1 METNAVGIGPLSN
14 VARNMF
20 RGPRFAGGGRVG
32 GYSQKNTPRPVNAPE
47 ESQPFTLTREDGE
60 LLLDLTPI
68 IGDIKGGVEGA
79 QVIIQE
85 LKAENPNWLLIGVI
99 GGATVAGM
107 IPLVG
112 VGAKKLMMKGAN
124 KFKKDEVLEETL
136 NMLPEQDAALVETL
150 TNRSASYKF
159 GLTDTDQ
166 NRDIATAFEEM
177 VEDNKDL
184 YTEDVYH
191 FTKGTTRSV
200 GDDVLTGGKFDSS
213 GGNNRFN
220 RLGTHVGNPDAANH
234 RSSFFLGP
242 NNDSPTGGGVM
253 PLRARVDKPLLN
265 SSGEV
270 FDEEDIIPL
279 MNRYADDNKIADL
292 DIAADMFRQ
301 ELTDQGYTHIP
312 YTNNVEGR
320 DELGERTISHV
331 MLTNRTAGD
340 PAVLKGKFGAFEDV
354 YDPRL
359 MKAEGGEVMQGVG
372 SLNETARNMFRGPRG
387 IGAYQQFAEGGEAG
401 GYFERLAQAVM
412 MTESAGDPNAVSRD
426 DAIGLMQI
434 LPTTAVEP
442 GFEEYGAENVFDI
455 AARLG
460 FNVGSKSVED
470 ARELLFNPEI
480 NLEFGRKYLRAMLNK
495 FPSEQDALR
504 AYNAGPG
511 TINKYI
517 NAGRDL
523 SSLTDEAQQYP
534 IKVVAALQGVNPNE
548 PREMTAFNQGP
559 DTASALMSRFSQP
572 ESDVSVATPNVY
584 NGSAM
589 PLNPMYASN
598 TLLRPRERPQD
609 LELAISPVPIPR
621 GRPVSFREKYGL
633 PGDMPEGG
641 VASLSTASGLR

>member
-1 METNAVGIGPLSN
+1 MQTNAVGIGPLSD

-20 RGPRFAGGGRVG
+20 GGGRVG
-32 GYSQKNTPRPVNAPE
+32 GYSQKNTPMPVNAPE
-47 ESQPFTLTREDGE
+47 GKQPLTLTREDGE

-85 LKAENPNWLLIGVI
+85 LKDENPNWLLIGVI

-124 KFKKDEVLEETL
+124 KFKKDDVLEETL

-242 NNDSPTGGGVM
+242 NNDSPTGGGIM
-253 PLRARVDKPLLN
+253 PLRARVNKPLLN
-265 SSGEV
+265 SNGEV

-292 DIAADMFRQ
+292 DEAMILFRQ
-301 ELTDQGYTHIP
+301 DLTDQGYTNIP
-312 YTNNVEGR
+312 YRNNVEGR
-320 DELGERTISHV
+320 DELGERTISNV
-331 MLTNRTAGD
+331 MLTDRTSGD
-340 PAVLKGKFGAFEDV
+340 PAVLKGKFGAFEDI

-359 MKAEGGEVMQGVG
+359 MKAEGGEIRQGIG
-372 SLNETARNMFRGPRG
+372 TLNETARNMFRGPKG
-387 IGAYQQFAEGGEAG
+387 IGAYAQFAEGGEAG

-434 LPTTAVEP
+434 LPTTAAEP

-460 FNVGSKSVED
+460 FNVGNKSVGD
-470 ARELLFNPEI
+470 ARELLFNPEV
-480 NLEFGRKYLRAMLNK
+480 NLEFGRKYLKAMLNR

-511 TINKYI
+511 TINEYI
-517 NAGRDL
+517 DAGRDL

-548 PREMTAFNQGP
+548 PRDMTAFNQNP
-559 DTASALMSRFSQP
+559 ATASALMSRFSQP
-572 ESDVSVATPNVY
+572 ESDVSVATPSVY

-598 TLLRPRERPQD
+598 TLLRPRERPED
-609 LELAISPVPIPR
+609 LELVPPSVLMPR

>member
-1 METNAVGIGPLSN
+1 METNAVGIGPL
-14 VARNMF
+14 
-20 RGPRFAGGGRVG
+20 RVG
-32 GYSQKNTPRPVNAPE
+32 GYSQKNTPMPVNAPE
-47 ESQPFTLTREDGE
+47 GKQPLTLTREDGE
-60 LLLDLTPI
+60 LLIDLTPI

-85 LKAENPNWLLIGVI
+85 LKDENPNWLLIGVI

-124 KFKKDEVLEETL
+124 KFKKDDVLEETL

-150 TNRSASYKF
+150 TNKSASYRF
-159 GLTDTDQ
+159 GLTDMDQ
-166 NRDIATAFEEM
+166 NKDIATPYEEM
-177 VEDNKDL
+177 VEDNKDRF
-184 YTEDVYH
+184 TEDVFH
-191 FTKGTTRSV
+191 FSKGNFR
-200 GDDVLTGGKFDSS
+200 GDKFEQSS
-213 GGNNRFN
+213 GGTRFD
-220 RLGTHVGNPDAANH
+220 RLGTHVGTADAAKD
-234 RSSFFLGP
+234 RSKETLG
-242 NNDSPTGGGVM
+242 NMDRVDSDGNPLIFDLREGHPGGATM
-253 PLRARVDKPLLN
+253 PLRARVDKPFLN
-265 SSGEV
+265 KDGGIFTEEEV
-270 FDEEDIIPL
+270 RIA
-279 MNRYADDNKIADL
+279 MNNYADNRKIADL
-292 DIAADMFRQ
+292 DVAMEEFRE
-301 ELTDQGYTHIP
+301 ELTNNGFTHIP
-312 YTNNVEGR
+312 YKNNVEGR
-320 DELGERTISHV
+320 DELGERTISNV
-331 MLTNRTAGD
+331 MLTNRTVGD
-340 PAVLKGKFGAFEDV
+340 PAVLKGRFSAFEDI

-359 MKAEGGEVMQGVG
+359 MKAEGGEIRQGIG
-372 SLNETARNMFRGPRG
+372 TLNETARNMFRGPKG
-387 IGAYQQFAEGGEAG
+387 IGAYAQYAEGGEAG

-434 LPTTAVEP
+434 LPTTAAEP

-460 FNVGSKSVED
+460 FNVGNKSVGD
-470 ARELLFNPEI
+470 ARELLFNPEV
-480 NLEFGRKYLRAMLNK
+480 NLEFGRKYLKAMLNR

-511 TINKYI
+511 TINEYI
-517 NAGRDL
+517 DAGRDL

-548 PREMTAFNQGP
+548 PKEMTAFNQNP

-572 ESDVSVATPNVY
+572 ESDVSVATPSVY

-598 TLLRPRERPQD
+598 TLLRPRERPED
-609 LELAISPVPIPR
+609 LELVPPSVIMPR

>member
-1 METNAVGIGPLSN
+1 METNAVGIGPL
-14 VARNMF
+14 
-20 RGPRFAGGGRVG
+20 RVG
-32 GYSQKNTPRPVNAPE
+32 GYSQKNTPMPVNAPE
-47 ESQPFTLTREDGE
+47 GKQPLTLTREDGE
-60 LLLDLTPI
+60 LLIDLTPI

-85 LKAENPNWLLIGVI
+85 LKDENPNWLLIGVI

-124 KFKKDEVLEETL
+124 KFKKDDVLEETL

-150 TNRSASYKF
+150 TNKSASYRF
-159 GLTDTDQ
+159 GLTDMDQ
-166 NRDIATAFEEM
+166 NKDIATPYEEM
-177 VEDNKDL
+177 VEDNKDRF
-184 YTEDVYH
+184 TEDVFH
-191 FTKGTTRSV
+191 FSKGNFR
-200 GDDVLTGGKFDSS
+200 GDKFEQSS
-213 GGNNRFN
+213 GGTRFD
-220 RLGTHVGNPDAANH
+220 RLGTHVGTADAAKD
-234 RSSFFLGP
+234 RSKETLG
-242 NNDSPTGGGVM
+242 NMDRVDSDGNPLIFDLREGHPGGATM
-253 PLRARVDKPLLN
+253 PLRARVDKPFLN
-265 SSGEV
+265 KDGGIFTEEEV
-270 FDEEDIIPL
+270 RIA
-279 MNRYADDNKIADL
+279 MNNYADNRKIADL
-292 DIAADMFRQ
+292 DVAMEEFRE
-301 ELTDQGYTHIP
+301 ELTNNGFTHIP
-312 YTNNVEGR
+312 YKNNVEGR
-320 DELGERTISHV
+320 DELGERTISNV
-331 MLTNRTAGD
+331 MLTNRTVGD
-340 PAVLKGKFGAFEDV
+340 PAVLKGRFSAFEDI

-359 MKAEGGEVMQGVG
+359 MKAEGGEIRQGIG
-372 SLNETARNMFRGPRG
+372 TLNETARNMFRGPKG
-387 IGAYQQFAEGGEAG
+387 IGAYAQYAEGGEAG

-434 LPTTAVEP
+434 LPTTAAEP

-460 FNVGSKSVED
+460 FNVGNKSVGD
-470 ARELLFNPEI
+470 ARELLFNPEV
-480 NLEFGRKYLRAMLNK
+480 NLEFGRKYLKAMLNR

-511 TINKYI
+511 TINEYI
-517 NAGRDL
+517 DAGRDL
-523 SSLTDEAQQYP
+523 SSLTNEAQQYP

-548 PREMTAFNQGP
+548 PKEMTAFNQNP

-572 ESDVSVATPNVY
+572 ESDVSVATPSVY

-589 PLNPMYASN
+589 PLNPMYASK
-598 TLLRPRERPQD
+598 TLLRPRERPED
-609 LELAISPVPIPR
+609 LELVPPSVIMPR

>member
-1 METNAVGIGPLSN
+1 METNAVGIGPL
-14 VARNMF
+14 
-20 RGPRFAGGGRVG
+20 RVG
-32 GYSQKNTPRPVNAPE
+32 GYSQKNTPMPVNAPE
-47 ESQPFTLTREDGE
+47 GKQPLTLTREDGE
-60 LLLDLTPI
+60 LLIDLTPI

-85 LKAENPNWLLIGVI
+85 LKDENPNWLLIGVI

-124 KFKKDEVLEETL
+124 KFKKDDVLEETL

-150 TNRSASYKF
+150 TNKSASYRF
-159 GLTDTDQ
+159 GLTDMDQ
-166 NRDIATAFEEM
+166 NKDIATPYEEM
-177 VEDNKDL
+177 VEDNKDRF
-184 YTEDVYH
+184 TEDVFH
-191 FTKGTTRSV
+191 FSKGNFR
-200 GDDVLTGGKFDSS
+200 GDKFEQSS
-213 GGNNRFN
+213 GGTRFD
-220 RLGTHVGNPDAANH
+220 RLGTHVGTADAAKD
-234 RSSFFLGP
+234 RSKETLG
-242 NNDSPTGGGVM
+242 NMDRVDSDGNPLIFDLREGHPGGATM
-253 PLRARVDKPLLN
+253 PLRARVDKPFLN
-265 SSGEV
+265 KDGGIFTEEEV
-270 FDEEDIIPL
+270 RIA
-279 MNRYADDNKIADL
+279 MNNYADNRKIADL
-292 DIAADMFRQ
+292 DVAMEEFRE
-301 ELTDQGYTHIP
+301 ELTNNGFTHIP
-312 YTNNVEGR
+312 YKNNVEGR
-320 DELGERTISHV
+320 DELGERTISNV
-331 MLTNRTAGD
+331 MLTNRTVGD
-340 PAVLKGKFGAFEDV
+340 PAVLKGRFSAFEDI

-359 MKAEGGEVMQGVG
+359 MKAEGGEIRQGIG
-372 SLNETARNMFRGPRG
+372 TLNETARNMFRGPKG
-387 IGAYQQFAEGGEAG
+387 IGAYAQYAEGGEAG

-434 LPTTAVEP
+434 LPTTAAEP
-442 GFEEYGAENVFDI
+442 GFEEFGAENVFDI

-460 FNVGSKSVED
+460 FNVGNKSVGD
-470 ARELLFNPEI
+470 ARELLFNPEV
-480 NLEFGRKYLRAMLNK
+480 NLEFGRKYLKAMLNR

-511 TINKYI
+511 TINEYI
-517 NAGRDL
+517 DAGRDL
-523 SSLTDEAQQYP
+523 SSLTNEAQQYP

-548 PREMTAFNQGP
+548 PKEMTAFNQNP

-572 ESDVSVATPNVY
+572 ESDVSVATPSVY

-598 TLLRPRERPQD
+598 TLLRPRERPED
-609 LELAISPVPIPR
+609 LELVPPSVIMPR

>member
-177 VEDNKDL
+177 VEANKDL

-387 IGAYQQFAEGGEAG
+387 IGAYQQYANGGPIHMSLG
-401 GYFERLAQAVM
+401 GVPDDVSARRASTEDLDNLIKMVVANYGFDPVAVALEQGIDPELALRVM
-412 MTESAGDPNAVSRD
+412 YEESKGNQSAGSEKGAR
-426 DAIGLMQI
+426 GLMQ
-434 LPTTAVEP
+434 LMPGTA
-442 GFEEYGAENVFDI
+442 EELGVDI
-455 AARLG
+455 
-460 FNVGSKSVED
+460 ND
-470 ARELLFNPEI
+470 ALDNYTGGL
-480 NLEFGRKYLRAMLNK
+480 KYLKKMTSQFGLEKGLA
-495 FPSEQDALR
+495 

-511 TINKYI
+511 NVQKF
-517 NAGRDL
+517 
-523 SSLTDEAQQYP
+523 
-534 IKVVAALQGVNPNE
+534 QGVPPFKETQNYLRIIAEPFTGISVEGLINTGSENFMMKPPVFNE
-548 PREMTAFNQGP
+548 E
-559 DTASALMSRFSQP
+559 
-572 ESDVSVATPNVY
+572 DVARGRGVRPQ
-584 NGSAM
+584 
-589 PLNPMYASN
+589 
-598 TLLRPRERPQD
+598 LRPEGLRSFAPLTSLRPQ
-609 LELAISPVPIPR
+609 LRPAPEPTVSPPLRPLALPE
-621 GRPVSFREKYGL
+621 GRSMIEKYGL

-641 VASLSTASGLR
+641 IMSATR

>member
-1 METNAVGIGPLSN
+1 METNAVGIGPL
-14 VARNMF
+14 
-20 RGPRFAGGGRVG
+20 RVG
-32 GYSQKNTPRPVNAPE
+32 GYSQKNTPMPVNAPE
-47 ESQPFTLTREDGE
+47 GKQPLTLTREDGE
-60 LLLDLTPI
+60 LLIDLTPI

-85 LKAENPNWLLIGVI
+85 LKDENPNWLLIGVI

-124 KFKKDEVLEETL
+124 KFKKDDVLEETL

-159 GLTDTDQ
+159 GLTDMDQ
-166 NRDIATAFEEM
+166 NKDIATAFEEM

-242 NNDSPTGGGVM
+242 NNDSPTGGGIM
-253 PLRARVDKPLLN
+253 PLRARVNKPLLN
-265 SSGEV
+265 SNGEV

-292 DIAADMFRQ
+292 DEAMILFRQ
-301 ELTDQGYTHIP
+301 DLTDQGYTNIP
-312 YTNNVEGR
+312 YRNNVEGR
-320 DELGERTISHV
+320 DELGERTISNV
-331 MLTNRTAGD
+331 MLTDRTSGD
-340 PAVLKGKFGAFEDV
+340 PAVLKGKFGAFEDI

-359 MKAEGGEVMQGVG
+359 MKAEGGEIRQGIG
-372 SLNETARNMFRGPRG
+372 TLNETARNMFRGPSG
-387 IGAYQQFAEGGEAG
+387 IGAYQQYAEGGEAG

-434 LPTTAVEP
+434 LPTTAAEP

-460 FNVGSKSVED
+460 FNVGNKSVGD
-470 ARELLFNPEI
+470 ARELLFNPEV
-480 NLEFGRKYLRAMLNK
+480 NLEFGRKYLKAMLNR

-511 TINKYI
+511 TINEYI
-517 NAGRDL
+517 DAGRDL

-548 PREMTAFNQGP
+548 PRDMTAFNQNP
-559 DTASALMSRFSQP
+559 ATASALMSRFSQP
-572 ESDVSVATPNVY
+572 ESDVSVATPSVY

-598 TLLRPRERPQD
+598 TLLRPRERPED
-609 LELAISPVPIPR
+609 LELVPPSVLMPR

>member
-1 METNAVGIGPLSN
+1 METNAVGIGPL
-14 VARNMF
+14 
-20 RGPRFAGGGRVG
+20 RVG
-32 GYSQKNTPRPVNAPE
+32 GYSQKNTPMPVNAPE
-47 ESQPFTLTREDGE
+47 GKQPLTLTREDGE
-60 LLLDLTPI
+60 LLIDLTPI

-85 LKAENPNWLLIGVI
+85 LKDENPNWLLIGVI

-124 KFKKDEVLEETL
+124 KFKKDDVLEETL

-150 TNRSASYKF
+150 TNKSASYRF
-159 GLTDTDQ
+159 GLTDMDQ
-166 NRDIATAFEEM
+166 NKDIATPYEEM
-177 VEDNKDL
+177 VEDNKDRF
-184 YTEDVYH
+184 TEDVFH
-191 FTKGTTRSV
+191 FSKGNFR
-200 GDDVLTGGKFDSS
+200 GDKFEQSS
-213 GGNNRFN
+213 GGTRFD
-220 RLGTHVGNPDAANH
+220 RLGTHVGTADAAKD
-234 RSSFFLGP
+234 RSKETLG
-242 NNDSPTGGGVM
+242 NMDRVDSDGNPLIFDLREGHPGGATM
-253 PLRARVDKPLLN
+253 PLRARVDKPFLN
-265 SSGEV
+265 KDGGIFTEEEV
-270 FDEEDIIPL
+270 RIA
-279 MNRYADDNKIADL
+279 MNNYADNRKIADL
-292 DIAADMFRQ
+292 DVAMEEFRE
-301 ELTDQGYTHIP
+301 ELTNNGFTHIP
-312 YTNNVEGR
+312 YKNNVEGR
-320 DELGERTISHV
+320 DELGERTISNV
-331 MLTNRTAGD
+331 MLTNRTVGD
-340 PAVLKGKFGAFEDV
+340 PAVLKGRFSAFEDI

-359 MKAEGGEVMQGVG
+359 MKAEGGEIRQGIG
-372 SLNETARNMFRGPRG
+372 TLNETARNMFRGPKG
-387 IGAYQQFAEGGEAG
+387 IGAYAQYAEGGEAG

-434 LPTTAVEP
+434 LPTTAAEP

-460 FNVGSKSVED
+460 FNVGNKSVGD
-470 ARELLFNPEI
+470 ARELLFNPEV
-480 NLEFGRKYLRAMLNK
+480 NLEFGRKYLKAMLNR

-511 TINKYI
+511 TINEYI
-517 NAGRDL
+517 DAGRDL
-523 SSLTDEAQQYP
+523 SSLTNEAQQYP

-548 PREMTAFNQGP
+548 PKEMTAFNQNP

-572 ESDVSVATPNVY
+572 ESDVSVATPSVY

-598 TLLRPRERPQD
+598 TLLRPRERPED
-609 LELAISPVPIPR
+609 LELVPPSVIMPR

>member
-1 METNAVGIGPLSN
+1 
-14 VARNMF
+14 
-20 RGPRFAGGGRVG
+20 
-32 GYSQKNTPRPVNAPE
+32 
-47 ESQPFTLTREDGE
+47 
-60 LLLDLTPI
+60 
-68 IGDIKGGVEGA
+68 
-79 QVIIQE
+79 
-85 LKAENPNWLLIGVI
+85 
-99 GGATVAGM
+99 
-107 IPLVG
+107 
-112 VGAKKLMMKGAN
+112 
-124 KFKKDEVLEETL
+124 
-136 NMLPEQDAALVETL
+136 
-150 TNRSASYKF
+150 
-159 GLTDTDQ
+159 
-166 NRDIATAFEEM
+166 
-177 VEDNKDL
+177 
-184 YTEDVYH
+184 
-191 FTKGTTRSV
+191 
-200 GDDVLTGGKFDSS
+200 
-213 GGNNRFN
+213 
-220 RLGTHVGNPDAANH
+220 
-234 RSSFFLGP
+234 
-242 NNDSPTGGGVM
+242 
-253 PLRARVDKPLLN
+253 
-265 SSGEV
+265 
-270 FDEEDIIPL
+270 
-279 MNRYADDNKIADL
+279 
-292 DIAADMFRQ
+292 
-301 ELTDQGYTHIP
+301 
-312 YTNNVEGR
+312 
-320 DELGERTISHV
+320 
-331 MLTNRTAGD
+331 
-340 PAVLKGKFGAFEDV
+340 
-354 YDPRL
+354 

>member
-1 METNAVGIGPLSN
+1 METNAVGIGPLSD

-20 RGPRFAGGGRVG
+20 GGGRVG
-32 GYSQKNTPRPVNAPE
+32 GYSQKNTPMPVNAPE
-47 ESQPFTLTREDGE
+47 GKQPLTLTREDGE

-85 LKAENPNWLLIGVI
+85 LKDENPNWLLIGVI

-124 KFKKDEVLEETL
+124 KFKKDDVLEETL

-242 NNDSPTGGGVM
+242 NNDSPTGGGIM
-253 PLRARVDKPLLN
+253 PLRARVNKPLLN
-265 SSGEV
+265 SNGEV

-292 DIAADMFRQ
+292 DEAMILFRQ
-301 ELTDQGYTHIP
+301 DLTDQGYTNIP
-312 YTNNVEGR
+312 YRNNVEGR
-320 DELGERTISHV
+320 DELGERTISNV
-331 MLTNRTAGD
+331 MLTDRTSGD
-340 PAVLKGKFGAFEDV
+340 PAVLKGKFGAFEDI

-359 MKAEGGEVMQGVG
+359 MKAEGGEIRQGIG
-372 SLNETARNMFRGPRG
+372 TLNETARNMFRGPKG
-387 IGAYQQFAEGGEAG
+387 IGAYAQYAEGGEAG

-434 LPTTAVEP
+434 LPTTAANREGSV
-442 GFEEYGAENVFDI
+442 FVVLRGAQRDRRAEDFTKQHQFAKF
-455 AARLG
+455 AARTQHRAQLLG
-460 FNVGSKSVED
+460 RS
-470 ARELLFNPEI
+470 
-480 NLEFGRKYLRAMLNK
+480 GRR
-495 FPSEQDALR
+495 
-504 AYNAGPG
+504 
-511 TINKYI
+511 
-517 NAGRDL
+517 
-523 SSLTDEAQQYP
+523 
-534 IKVVAALQGVNPNE
+534 
-548 PREMTAFNQGP
+548 
-559 DTASALMSRFSQP
+559 
-572 ESDVSVATPNVY
+572 
-584 NGSAM
+584 
-589 PLNPMYASN
+589 
-598 TLLRPRERPQD
+598 
-609 LELAISPVPIPR
+609 
-621 GRPVSFREKYGL
+621 
-633 PGDMPEGG
+633 
-641 VASLSTASGLR
+641 

>member
-1 METNAVGIGPLSN
+1 METNAVGIGPL
-14 VARNMF
+14 
-20 RGPRFAGGGRVG
+20 RVG
-32 GYSQKNTPRPVNAPE
+32 GYSQKNTPMPVNAPE
-47 ESQPFTLTREDGE
+47 GKQPLTLTREDGE
-60 LLLDLTPI
+60 LLIDLTPI

-85 LKAENPNWLLIGVI
+85 LKDENPNWLLIGVI

-124 KFKKDEVLEETL
+124 KFKKDDVLEETL
-136 NMLPEQDAALVETL
+136 NMLPEKDAALVETL

-159 GLTDTDQ
+159 GLTDMDQ
-166 NRDIATAFEEM
+166 NKDIATAFEEM

-242 NNDSPTGGGVM
+242 NNDSPTGGGIM
-253 PLRARVDKPLLN
+253 PLRARVNKPLLN
-265 SSGEV
+265 SNGEV

-292 DIAADMFRQ
+292 DEAMILFRQ
-301 ELTDQGYTHIP
+301 DLTDQGYTNIP
-312 YTNNVEGR
+312 YRNNVEGR
-320 DELGERTISHV
+320 DELGERTISNV
-331 MLTNRTAGD
+331 MLTDRTSGD
-340 PAVLKGKFGAFEDV
+340 PAVLKGKFGAFEDI

-359 MKAEGGEVMQGVG
+359 MKAEGGEIRQGIG
-372 SLNETARNMFRGPRG
+372 TLNETARNMFRGPSG
-387 IGAYQQFAEGGEAG
+387 IGAYQQYAEGGEAG

-434 LPTTAVEP
+434 LPTTAAEP

-460 FNVGSKSVED
+460 FNVGNKSVGD
-470 ARELLFNPEI
+470 ARELLFNPEV
-480 NLEFGRKYLRAMLNK
+480 NLEFGRKYLKAMLNR

-511 TINKYI
+511 TINEYI
-517 NAGRDL
+517 DAGRDL

-548 PREMTAFNQGP
+548 PRDMTAFNQNP
-559 DTASALMSRFSQP
+559 ATASALMSRFSQP
-572 ESDVSVATPNVY
+572 ESDVSVATPSVY

-598 TLLRPRERPQD
+598 TLLRPRERPED
-609 LELAISPVPIPR
+609 LELVPPSVIMPR